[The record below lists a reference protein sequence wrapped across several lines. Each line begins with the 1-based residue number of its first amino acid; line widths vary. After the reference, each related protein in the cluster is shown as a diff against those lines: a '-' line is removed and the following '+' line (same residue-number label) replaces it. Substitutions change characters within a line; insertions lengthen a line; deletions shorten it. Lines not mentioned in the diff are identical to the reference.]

1 MPLLH
6 IQADPTDWDSSIIR
20 AVGLTRNG
28 RKLAYIPEIQ
38 ANALPEPYLTIW
50 HAAVTEFQSLGQGA
64 WDCANTQVHKT
75 CKQDDTIVLICNI
88 TANYPDGT
96 IDRMQIELPSPEMI
110 AFFDY
115 FTDEINWPNP
125 AAETQV

>member
-6 IQADPTDWDSSIIR
+6 IQADPKDWDLSIIR

-50 HAAVTEFQSLGQGA
+50 HAAVAEFQSLGQGT
-64 WDCANTQVHKT
+64 WDCADTHVRKT
-75 CKQDDTIVLICNI
+75 VKDGTIVLICDI

-96 IDRMQIELPSPEMI
+96 IDGLTLTLPSPEMI

-115 FTDEINWPNP
+115 FTDESSWPNP
-125 AAETQV
+125 QAAQQP